1 MGKIAQ
7 EQNDIALA
15 KEHHQIWDNI
25 IELMDQ
31 LVQTCGKDYINLE
44 NYLKLINDGLDSI
57 QIALIPPGYD
67 YVTLAPFEHN
77 TLNNKKAIYILGA
90 NEKIMPRHSKTEGIL
105 SDAERL
111 LMASLG

>member
-1 MGKIAQ
+1 MLISGYEGINGVMKFK
-7 EQNDIALA
+7 QNDIALA

-77 TLNNKKAIYILGA
+77 TLNNKKTPKNHNTSGYRRFSSFYS
-90 NEKIMPRHSKTEGIL
+90 NN
-105 SDAERL
+105 
-111 LMASLG
+111 